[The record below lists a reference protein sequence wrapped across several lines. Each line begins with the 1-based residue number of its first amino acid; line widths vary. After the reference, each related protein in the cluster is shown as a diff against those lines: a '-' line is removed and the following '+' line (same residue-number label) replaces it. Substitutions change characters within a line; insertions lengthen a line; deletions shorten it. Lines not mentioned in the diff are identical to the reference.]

1 MMLSGQ
7 IMVTND
13 PKMLGNVLAFMIIQ
27 MHNVVCLLYTDV
39 PVVEPSHEMST
50 DPKNVLPY

>member
-39 PVVEPSHEMST
+39 PVVEVAHKMST